1 MLLRRRF
8 VGMLCF
14 VLLLLPTLAGCG
26 EAPDRAEKEDKTSSA
41 AVFSAEEVAAA
52 EAVLAEYERTFNAKD
67 REGHLKT
74 LTEWHAEPNV
84 ILWDGN
90 ETLSLEITSYDPEDP
105 DRGSYVTSGRGSVNG
120 TKPEDVIVFRTNYT
134 LTYPEGEESHSM
146 SGSSVD
152 ERTGWMMILILE
164 DKDSP
169 WRIDDMGY

>member
-8 VGMLCF
+8 VGMFCF
-14 VLLLLPTLAGCG
+14 VLLLLPALAGCG
-26 EAPDRAEKEDKTSSA
+26 EEPERAEKDNMASSA

-74 LTEWHAEPNV
+74 RTEWYDHPNV
-84 ILWDGN
+84 ILWEGN

-105 DRGSYVTSGRGSVNG
+105 DRGAYVNYHDNEV
-120 TKPEDVIVFRTNYT
+120 KPENVIVFRTNYT

-152 ERTGWMMILILE
+152 KRTGWMMVLIRE

-169 WRIDDMGY
+169 WLIDDMGY